1 MEEKTKVGPEQNTM
15 WTGQDSGVPGKTG
28 FKPDDKTCSN
38 NLPGRNT
45 FNFALEEEK
54 KSGISEKN
62 NAEKK
67 GSTFGLKRWLE
78 NKTQQTLA

>member
-1 MEEKTKVGPEQNTM
+1 
-15 WTGQDSGVPGKTG
+15 
-28 FKPDDKTCSN
+28 
-38 NLPGRNT
+38 LPGRNT

-67 GSTFGLKRWLE
+67 GSTFGLKRWLG
-78 NKTQQTLA
+78 NKTQQTLAVKVRNF